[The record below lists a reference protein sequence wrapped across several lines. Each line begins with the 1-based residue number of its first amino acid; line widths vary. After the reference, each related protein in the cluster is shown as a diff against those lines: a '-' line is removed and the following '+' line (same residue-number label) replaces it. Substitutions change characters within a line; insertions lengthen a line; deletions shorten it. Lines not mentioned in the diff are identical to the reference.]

1 MANFFVMLIFG
12 LIGAFFGTVGF
23 FIGIGIGIYCWIS
36 SNKKKMSPSAKV
48 QEKPTNPVNF
58 NNIPSGIPSG
68 STEPN
73 LAQAQE
79 YSFCLS
85 HLYAFIL
92 SFYPKSDISKANEI
106 TESLKNDQFIMHKF
120 GALDELARLLPQ
132 VQTERQDSL
141 MLFQLHSNALIERIL
156 RLPKPMKARV
166 AMQMDS
172 FVNNLVETDPKD
184 YKGHIE
190 KVRDALRQDTPA
202 SSERHDAEN
211 FIARSGDPK
220 ANNILHEMRRNPS
233 QYKELLR
240 SGASGNTVLKTAFGV
255 FAGIIAADVV
265 RAAVT
270 DYQKEKLLTQLDQDI
285 EKAGGLDN
293 ISLQDD
299 ELDAL
304 TNINFDEEPLSGISD
319 DIASNEYNFE
329 LLDEAQSNEIEVG
342 DEGFK
347 SVEDDVNE
355 LDVDIVEESNDVTFN
370 FED

>member
-1 MANFFVMLIFG
+1 MANFFVMLMFG

-36 SNKKKMSPSAKV
+36 SNKKKMPPSTKV
-48 QEKPTNPVNF
+48 QEKPTTPVNF

-68 STEPN
+68 STEPS

-172 FVNNLVETDPKD
+172 FVYNLVETDPKD
-184 YKGHIE
+184 YKEHIE
-190 KVRDALRQDTPA
+190 KVRHALRQDTPA
-202 SSERHDAEN
+202 SSERLDAEN

-220 ANNILHEMRRNPS
+220 ANSILHEMRRNPS
-233 QYKELLR
+233 RYKELLR

-255 FAGIIAADVV
+255 FAGMLAADAV

-270 DYQKEKLLTQLDQDI
+270 DYQKENLLTQLDQNI

-293 ISLQDD
+293 ISLQDE
-299 ELDAL
+299 ELDSL
-304 TNINFDEEPLSGISD
+304 TNINFNEDSLSGFGD
-319 DIASNEYNFE
+319 EMAESNYEFDLPE
-329 LLDEAQSNEIEVG
+329 ESHTNEIEFG
-342 DEGFK
+342 DNSSK
-347 SVEDDVNE
+347 TIVDDVDE
-355 LDVDIVEESNDVTFN
+355 ADADVPDGSNDVTFD
-370 FED
+370 FDD